1 MLWLSRESM
10 ELACPQAQGGQQMWR
25 KEALTPQ
32 EVLEGGGSQALLRPL
47 GSLPEPHGA
56 ATSLDWAL
64 PSAPSKRIWSTPH
77 QLFLISHSVC
87 PCMLPG
93 LLFGE
98 EGRV

>member
-47 GSLPEPHGA
+47 GSLPVYSMG
-56 ATSLDWAL
+56 L
-64 PSAPSKRIWSTPH
+64 PPAWTGLCLLH
-77 QLFLISHSVC
+77 
-87 PCMLPG
+87 LPKGSG
-93 LLFGE
+93 LLLTSCF
-98 EGRV
+98 